1 MTRDISC
8 TALIDF
14 SGVMAADRWH
24 WSCRAPPHYPTIAEN
39 SVGTCEPTVTFLSLH
54 SDFHCGVARWRQCD
68 TWSGWL
74 LIAIMCQELIAELDQ
89 DEEGCITS
97 SSGHR
102 HRARWHS
109 THSQAALLYT
119 GSNNWVF
126 PPVCRLRREE
136 VLLISRSTND
146 TTLTLISP
154 SMWCWWRTQCFPPV
168 LKTLHVSL
176 VLLSVSH

>member
-1 MTRDISC
+1 
-8 TALIDF
+8 
-14 SGVMAADRWH
+14 MAADTDRVVL
-24 WSCRAPPHYPTIAEN
+24 PPHYPTIAEN

-54 SDFHCGVARWRQCD
+54 SDFHCGVVRWRQCD

-74 LIAIMCQELIAELDQ
+74 LIAIRCQELIAELDQ
-89 DEEGCITS
+89 DEEGCITPQHHLVTIT
-97 SSGHR
+97 GHGDTL
-102 HRARWHS
+102 H
-109 THSQAALLYT
+109 THKQHYT

-154 SMWCWWRTQCFPPV
+154 SKWCWWRTQCFPPV

-176 VLLSVSH
+176 VLLSVSHFWPS